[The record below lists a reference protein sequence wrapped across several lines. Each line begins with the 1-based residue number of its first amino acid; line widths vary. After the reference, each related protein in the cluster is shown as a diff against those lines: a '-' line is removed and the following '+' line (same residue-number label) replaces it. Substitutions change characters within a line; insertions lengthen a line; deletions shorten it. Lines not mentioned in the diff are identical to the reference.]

1 MTEETKKTTL
11 AKSNTDWLNR
21 FYELFGEPPLLDTD
35 DFEAYDALVSRL
47 IEEKNPKSVIELM
60 DIRTAVDKFTE
71 AQRFAHLKPCIIE
84 YSRKVHQHQL
94 EKEIIAAA
102 KLKSSEA
109 RWGAKTQLES
119 DLRNLQGAP
128 EIKAAETERI
138 TRESNEKR
146 KAELTKIE
154 KEFDQKLKALAA
166 APASDIHAATF
177 DDWIGRYEQADQLER
192 GAWTQSIAAL
202 DQLER
207 HQAGLGLHNRAEE
220 IEDVEYHEFGRD
232 RLAAPEAPT
241 IGKDAPDAAEPPAAA
256 PKPSTVCGNELIT
269 DEVRG
274 DLAVAIDAS
283 AICATSVGSSWEDVM
298 PPIDSSNGIAP
309 DASEPHEGPVPA
321 D

>member
-1 MTEETKKTTL
+1 VL
-11 AKSNTDWLNR
+11 
-21 FYELFGEPPLLDTD
+21 G
-35 DFEAYDALVSRL
+35 
-47 IEEKNPKSVIELM
+47 
-60 DIRTAVDKFTE
+60 
-71 AQRFAHLKPCIIE
+71 
-84 YSRKVHQHQL
+84 
-94 EKEIIAAA
+94 AAA
-102 KLKSSEA
+102 AAAQEA
-109 RWGAKTQLES
+109 
-119 DLRNLQGAP
+119 
-128 EIKAAETERI
+128 AADQ
-138 TRESNEKR
+138 R
-146 KAELTKIE
+146 KAEQIR
-154 KEFDQKLKALAA
+154 KALAENRLKLA
-166 APASDIHAATF
+166 
-177 DDWIGRYEQADQLER
+177 Y
-192 GAWTQSIAAL
+192 QSIAAL